1 MFIALRDVRH
11 AKGRFALIGSVIA
24 MMTFLVVALSALTNG
39 LADATASAVRQ
50 LPGTSLVLQ
59 SAVAGQKPALTR
71 SSLDD
76 SAVAALTREP
86 GASRLGVTTTRVEVD
101 GRAAALTVFGADPAL
116 MPTLSTGAAPG
127 AGAIVLNAESVEDLG
142 VAVGSTVTVSGKQ
155 LTVSGIGDTR
165 SFLGTP
171 VGYTTVDSWRGLGYG
186 QNVGAVVLDSPAPS
200 PALPG
205 TVGLPMERITDT
217 VPGFSSENS
226 SLMMIQGLLLA
237 ISALVVGSFF
247 AVWTAQRLRQ
257 LAVVRALGASRRY
270 LLRDGLGQVL
280 LVLVLGEAVGASLG
294 VALALG
300 VSTVPMTVTAS
311 GLALP
316 VVGMAVLGTVGAL
329 LTLRRVVTV
338 DPLIALSA

>member
-50 LPGTSLVLQ
+50 LPGTSLVMQ

-116 MPTLSTGAAPG
+116 MPRLVTGDAPG
-127 AGAIVLNAESVEDLG
+127 AGAIVLNAESAEDLG
-142 VAVGSTVTVSGKQ
+142 VGPGSTVTVSGRQ

-171 VGYTTVDSWRGLGYG
+171 VGYTTVDSWRGLVYG
-186 QNVGAVVLDSPAPS
+186 QNVGAVVLNWPA

-205 TVGLPMERITDT
+205 TTELPMERITDA

-257 LAVVRALGASRRY
+257 LAVVRAMGGSRRY

-300 VSTVPMTVTAS
+300 VSTPPMTITAS

-316 VVGMAVLGTVGAL
+316 VVGMAVLGTAGAL
-329 LTLRRVVTV
+329 LTIRKVVTV

>member
-11 AKGRFALIGSVIA
+11 AKGRFALIASVIA

-86 GASRLGVTTTRVEVD
+86 GASRLGVTTTRVEV
-101 GRAAALTVFGADPAL
+101 GSRAAALTVFGADPAL
-116 MPTLSTGAAPG
+116 MPSLSTGAAPG
-127 AGAIVLNAESVEDLG
+127 AGAIVLNAKSAEDLG
-142 VAVGSTVTVSGKQ
+142 VGVGSSVTVSGRQ

-186 QNVGAVVLDSPAPS
+186 QNVGAVVLNSPA

-205 TVGLPMERITDT
+205 TVELPMERITDT
-217 VPGFSSENS
+217 VPGFSAENS
-226 SLMMIQGLLLA
+226 SLTMIQGLLLV

-257 LAVVRALGASRRY
+257 LAVVRAMGASRRY

-316 VVGMAVLGTVGAL
+316 VVGIAVLGTAGAL
-329 LTLRRVVTV
+329 LTIRKVVTV